1 MMLADVVRLGG
12 TSCPLCQGHD
22 HEEKDCALAITR
34 STQPQKVEQFLK
46 IGQRMMESVVG
57 SIDLG
62 AVSHPDVASSTSAC
76 AVEGW
81 TMGQQGVAAEGCIEA
96 QGGYPYSTP
105 KTNLSS

>member
-1 MMLADVVRLGG
+1 MLGNVVRLGG

-62 AVSHPDVASSTSAC
+62 AVRHPNVALSTSAR
-76 AVEGW
+76 AVERW
-81 TMGQQGVAAEGCIEA
+81 TMGQQGVG
-96 QGGYPYSTP
+96 S
-105 KTNLSS
+105 